1 MTRFAAGAG
10 WPCGPARQPQWKNPE
25 PRQND
30 GWVVKSTSTEYE
42 RGTRR
47 FNNEVSSGRLMS
59 CSDARSP
66 IGLFGLPGRR
76 REPLSSRLPAT

>member
-42 RGTRR
+42 RSTLR

-76 REPLSSRLPAT
+76 REPLSSRLPAP